1 MRCRPLWRCC
11 KRQQQPGV
19 SILTVPVLLPI
30 AARQGVAREA
40 ALVRESGRLGPATDL
55 KLAIDVRQVVLDR
68 LLAEPEVRGD
78 LFVRAARR
86 ASSRISR
93 SRPVRPNS
101 SAARSA
107 APDAPNDSVTSV
119 PSKT

>member
-40 ALVRESGRLGPATDL
+40 VLVRESGRLRPATDL

-86 ASSRISR
+86 DLFQDLALATCQAELVGR
-93 SRPVRPNS
+93 
-101 SAARSA
+101 ALG
-107 APDAPNDSVTSV
+107 DS
-119 PSKT
+119 